1 MFHRS
6 MVARTFRLGNGI
18 RFLVSTVSVHS
29 LPRGRSLSCFLL
41 VTAKMGVEK
50 NVLAGGCV
58 ASEAVLLLRG
68 WSPGRH
74 FEGWAVTALLGVSLA
89 VQLSYELSKCL
100 IYLYLINFSQVRKAQ
115 TLVFG
120 SNCCLNVSKLCHP
133 KLVSGSPTGGFF
145 FFSFFFYPPGTFGA
159 VCRHYYCHSR
169 GSVEG

>member
-1 MFHRS
+1 MFQWSR
-6 MVARTFRLGNGI
+6 VARTFRLGNRI

-29 LPRGRSLSCFLL
+29 LPRGRSLLCFLL

-58 ASEAVLLLRG
+58 ASGAVLLLRG

-89 VQLSYELSKCL
+89 IQLSYELSKFL
-100 IYLYLINFSQVRKAQ
+100 IYLYLINFSQVPKAQ
-115 TLVFG
+115 TLVFV

-133 KLVSGSPTGGFF
+133 KPVSGSPTGDFF
-145 FFSFFFYPPGTFGA
+145 FFFLSLQGPLALSADIIIVTVGA
-159 VCRHYYCHSR
+159 PLR
-169 GSVEG
+169 GD